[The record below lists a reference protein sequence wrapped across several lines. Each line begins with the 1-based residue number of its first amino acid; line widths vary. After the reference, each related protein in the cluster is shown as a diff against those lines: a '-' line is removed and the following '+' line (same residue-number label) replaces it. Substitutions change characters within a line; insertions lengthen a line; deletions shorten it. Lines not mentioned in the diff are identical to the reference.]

1 MRVWCKIKVAKFNN
15 LSHKLHKQAQKLAL
29 AVLITEYLI
38 AGGWYY
44 AEKQGIL
51 DYFQPKTVVIQVA
64 EAKEIETK
72 KPETTKEIVARI
84 AKENNFND
92 IYLLNRIID
101 CESGWDRYAKNTIS
115 SARGLY
121 QILDMH
127 GLSEVE
133 RYDPETSTKWA
144 IDRIKAR
151 GTKDWNSSKSCWE
164 LK

>member
-1 MRVWCKIKVAKFNN
+1 MSQKA
-15 LSHKLHKQAQKLAL
+15 HKQAQRLAL
-29 AVLITEYLI
+29 AVVITEYLI

-44 AEKQGIL
+44 AEKGGIL
-51 DYFQPKTVVIQVA
+51 DYFQPKIVVIEIA
-64 EAKEIETK
+64 EAKEETK

-84 AKENNFND
+84 AKQENFND
-92 IYLLNRIID
+92 IDLLNRIIE
-101 CESGWDRYAKNTIS
+101 CESGWDKYAKNTIS

>member
-1 MRVWCKIKVAKFNN
+1 MRLWFKIKLAKCKL
-15 LSHKLHKQAQKLAL
+15 LSQKAHKQAQRLAL
-29 AVLITEYLI
+29 AVVITEYLI

-44 AEKQGIL
+44 AEKGGIL
-51 DYFQPKTVVIQVA
+51 DYFQPKIVVIEIA
-64 EAKEIETK
+64 EAKEETK

-84 AKENNFND
+84 AKQENFND
-92 IYLLNRIID
+92 IDLLNRIIE
-101 CESGWDRYAKNTIS
+101 CESGWDKYAKNTIS